1 MKLALRVL
9 RWLLLGAGVLV
20 LALYLGDSVT
30 LRYRMARAASGGLLD
45 EVTFY
50 YATLLKNG
58 RVQVFY
64 DQPQIEVCVRALF
77 PHLGYRPCWY
87 AHRSNVRRIG

>member
-1 MKLALRVL
+1 MRLVLRL
-9 RWLLLGAGVLV
+9 SRWLLLGAGALLLV
-20 LALYLGDSVT
+20 LYVGDSVAV
-30 LRYRMARAASGGLLD
+30 RYRMARTASGGPLD

-64 DQPQIEVCVRALF
+64 DQPQTEVCIHALF
-77 PHLGYRPCWY
+77 PQLGYRPCWY
-87 AHRSNVRRIG
+87 AHRENVRRIG

>member
-1 MKLALRVL
+1 MRRALFFL
-9 RWLLLGAGVLV
+9 RWLLIAVGVVL
-20 LALYLGDSVT
+20 LALYAGDYLTV
-30 LRYRMARAASGGLLD
+30 RYRMARARPGEPLE

-64 DQPQIEVCVRALF
+64 DQPQTEVCVHALF
-77 PHLGYRPCWY
+77 PQLGYRPCWY
-87 AHRSNVRRIG
+87 SHQHNVRRIG